1 MYCTQKNIVKKV
13 NFLMKNGK
21 YMYNKQL
28 EGFMILKDLKK
39 FFFTSEK
46 TEEKQVSNHKID
58 TSIDKIIEFFKS
70 EFDYSTDL
78 IIREINLFDIK
89 SCIISIDGMID
100 KNLMNEIIKTLVNVE
115 YISNNNKDIYTKI
128 KDKISS
134 FPDQIEVETYEDA
147 LKMLLA
153 GCALLCLDKCTS
165 ILVFGVQGFQIRSVA
180 EPTSEKSQ
188 RGSREGFIEVL
199 RINMSMI
206 RRRISNPNLK
216 FETMQLGS
224 TTKTFIAICY
234 MNDRVEPEILNEVRT
249 RLKNC
254 DIKSISTSGCISPYL
269 EEEGDLSLF
278 SSVGLS
284 ERPDAVCGKIVEGR
298 IAVLIDGSPTV
309 LIVPYLFVEY
319 FHNIDDYTM
328 KPYFASLNRII
339 KFIAFFIAI
348 LLPGCYVGFA
358 TFNPELIP
366 SELLNK
372 ISLATGSTPFSLMME
387 TLIIH
392 FLYEIMRESGLR
404 LPQNLGHAVS
414 IVGGL
419 VVGDAAV
426 NAGLIGAP
434 TIMVVALTSIST
446 FVIPNLYEPIALL
459 RFLFIIAG
467 GTLGIWGIMILFS
480 VVLVNLCSKSNFGIP
495 FTSPISPFGIFGM
508 RDTVLRTSWKSLS
521 KNRDRIQEMPGSKY

>member
-1 MYCTQKNIVKKV
+1 M
-13 NFLMKNGK
+13 LD
-21 YMYNKQL
+21 
-28 EGFMILKDLKK
+28 DLKK
-39 FFFTSEK
+39 FFFESKKKNEYTK
-46 TEEKQVSNHKID
+46 TNHKID
-58 TSIDKIIEFFKS
+58 SSCEKVMVFFRREFNYSADLVIRKIDIFGVS
-70 EFDYSTDL
+70 
-78 IIREINLFDIK
+78 
-89 SCIISIDGMID
+89 SCIISMDGMINKD
-100 KNLMNEIIKTLVNVE
+100 IMNEIMKSIIHSECTKSCSENV
-115 YISNNNKDIYTKI
+115 YKGIR
-128 KDKISS
+128 DKMSS
-134 FPDQIEVETYEDA
+134 FPDQMEVFSYEDA
-147 LKMLLA
+147 LNMLLV
-153 GCALLCLDKCTS
+153 GCALLYVEGNNS
-165 ILVFGVQGFQIRSVA
+165 ILVFGVQGFEVRSIS

-199 RINMSMI
+199 RLNMSMI

-216 FETMQLGS
+216 FETMQLGT
-224 TTKTFIAICY
+224 TTKTFVAICY
-234 MNDRVEPEILNEVRT
+234 MNDRVEREILDEVKK
-249 RLKNC
+249 RLKKC

-284 ERPDAVCGKIVEGR
+284 ERPDSVCGKIVEGR
-298 IAVLIDGSPTV
+298 IAILVDGSPTV

-319 FHNIDDYTM
+319 FHNIDDYAM
-328 KPYFASLNRII
+328 KPYFASLNRIF
-339 KFIAFFIAI
+339 KFISFFIAI

-387 TLIIH
+387 TLLIH

-426 NAGLIGAP
+426 NSGLIGAP

-446 FVIPNLYEPIALL
+446 FVIPNLYEPVALL
-459 RFLFIIAG
+459 RLLFIISG

-495 FTSPISPFGIFGM
+495 FTSPISPFGLFGM
-508 RDTVLRTSWKSLS
+508 RDSVLRTSWKTLS
-521 KNRDRIQEMPGSKY
+521 KNRNRVQNMPGSKY

>member
-1 MYCTQKNIVKKV
+1 
-13 NFLMKNGK
+13 
-21 YMYNKQL
+21 
-28 EGFMILKDLKK
+28 MILEDLKK
-39 FFFTSEK
+39 FFFTSRNKEK
-46 TEEKQVSNHKID
+46 KQYSEHKID
-58 TSIDKIIEFFKS
+58 ESIEKIINFFKG
-70 EFDYSTDL
+70 EFDYGADL
-78 IIREINLFDIK
+78 IIREIDLFNVK
-89 SCIISIDGMID
+89 SCIISVDGMID
-100 KNLMNEIIKTLVNVE
+100 KNLMNEIIKTVINIE
-115 YISNNNKDIYTKI
+115 YVDDNNNNVYKNI
-128 KDKISS
+128 KNKISS
-134 FPDQIEVETYEDA
+134 FPDQMEVTTYEEA

-153 GCALLCLDKCTS
+153 GCALLCIDGSSS

-199 RINMSMI
+199 RLNMSMI

-224 TTKTFIAICY
+224 TTRTFISICY
-234 MNDRVEPEILNEVRT
+234 MNDRVEPEILNEVRD
-249 RLKNC
+249 RLQKC
-254 DIKSISTSGCISPYL
+254 DIKSITTSGCISPYL

-284 ERPDAVCGKIVEGR
+284 ERPDTVCGKITEGR
-298 IAVLIDGSPTV
+298 IAILVDGSPTV
-309 LIVPYLFVEY
+309 LIVPYLFLEY

-339 KFIAFFIAI
+339 KFISFFISI

-358 TFNPELIP
+358 TFHPELIP

-372 ISLATGSTPFSLMME
+372 ISISIGSTPFSLMME

-459 RFLFIIAG
+459 RLLFIIAG

-508 RDTVLRTSWKSLS
+508 RDTILRTSWKSLS